1 MNMATSITSLF
12 TGIPASADKF
22 LTGISSVLL
31 VQTAGRVILFD
42 TGPYAYR
49 PILQNRLKRLGIAPE
64 MIDTV
69 VLSHVHWDH
78 AANADLFPAASI
90 VIHARELAYAD
101 TPQEHDSS
109 TPAYIGRALHK
120 LRLTPVT
127 GDTVITDGVHVVD
140 LPGHTPGSIG
150 LMVGDTLLAGDAVGC
165 ARELVGRPVDAAAQ
179 GVAAES
185 LQRAAAM
192 ADTIYPGHDRPFRL
206 RPDFSY
212 LEDYSLRIRFFVDPN
227 GPDEEI
233 RVGSFAARSFA
244 NWPID

>member
-140 LPGHTPGSIG
+140 LPVTRRVQSASWLVIPCSPA
-150 LMVGDTLLAGDAVGC
+150 TLLAA
-165 ARELVGRPVDAAAQ
+165 P
-179 GVAAES
+179 ES
-185 LQRAAAM
+185 L
-192 ADTIYPGHDRPFRL
+192 
-206 RPDFSY
+206 S
-212 LEDYSLRIRFFVDPN
+212 V
-227 GPDEEI
+227 
-233 RVGSFAARSFA
+233 ARWTPQPKALQPKACSEQQQ
-244 NWPID
+244 WPIRSTLGTIALSAFALIFPT